1 MAIHFW
7 LSAYPSNVERLKSPK
22 MMVIPIVRRPQNRAL
37 GGVLGRL
44 SGLVFAAIISLA
56 PLPASAHAEI
66 GALGGFQSGF
76 VHPIIGADHLL
87 AMLAVGI
94 WGAQMGGR
102 NVWTLPVT
110 FPLIMAVGAI
120 LGMTG
125 FSLPNVELGI
135 ALSVVVLGLAIA
147 FAWKAPEWIA
157 LLLIAVFAIFHGH
170 AHGAELPSAVDPASY
185 AIGFV
190 VATGL
195 IHIVGIAIGLLFHRP
210 WKGRL
215 SQALG
220 GIIAL
225 TGIYFAA
232 PPLTS

>member
-1 MAIHFW
+1 MTTSLVTEVEPTGKTVIATVGRPKYRTLSRISCVLQAMA
-7 LSAYPSNVERLKSPK
+7 L
-22 MMVIPIVRRPQNRAL
+22 
-37 GGVLGRL
+37 
-44 SGLVFAAIISLA
+44 AAMLALA
-56 PLPASAHAEI
+56 PIPALAHVEL

-102 NVWTLPVT
+102 SVWTLPVT

-125 FSLPNVELGI
+125 LTLPIVELGI
-135 ALSVVVLGLAIA
+135 ALSVVVLGLSIA
-147 FAWKAPEWIA
+147 FAWKAPEWAA
-157 LLLIAVFAIFHGH
+157 LLLIAIFAIFHGY

-185 AIGFV
+185 AVGFV

-195 IHIVGIAIGLLFHRP
+195 IHVVGIGIGLLLNRP

-215 SQALG
+215 SQTLG

-225 TGIYFAA
+225 AGLFFAIPA
-232 PPLTS
+232 LLS